1 MVQKSPDRP
10 ALAEAPQKEV
20 AGKKPR
26 AGSLRRWLTFLLGV
40 WVMSIGIALSVH
52 GQLGTSPISNI
63 PAVIDAATDLSIGS
77 MVVALNIF
85 FVFMQM
91 LILRRRFK
99 AFQLVQIP
107 IAIIFGM
114 LVDLSYYLTS
124 WVQPDHY
131 IMKWVVTILA
141 ALILGVGVYIQIQP
155 KLIYLPGEGIVMA
168 LTQVTNVRFGTMKQI
183 FDWSLV
189 IIAVILS
196 LVLLQRLEGVREGT
210 VFAAF
215 AVGGVVKAIERFKA
229 RR

>member
-1 MVQKSPDRP
+1 
-10 ALAEAPQKEV
+10 
-20 AGKKPR
+20 
-26 AGSLRRWLTFLLGV
+26 
-40 WVMSIGIALSVH
+40 
-52 GQLGTSPISNI
+52 
-63 PAVIDAATDLSIGS
+63 

-131 IMKWVVTILA
+131 VMKWVVTILA